1 MRQSRLLN
9 KKCHQKYTGRF
20 YDITVNL
27 SRRRNK
33 PWCIGTKWQRFEIQE
48 AKTDVR
54 RQKNSVI
61 MAPVNTTLSGIGRT
75 SRKKDSKE
83 TKDLHNSI
91 YQAGLLEIY
100 RVSS

>member
-1 MRQSRLLN
+1 M
-9 KKCHQKYTGRF
+9 
-20 YDITVNL
+20 VNL
-27 SRRRNK
+27 SRKHNNS
-33 PWCIGTKWQRFEIQE
+33 WSIGTKWQRFEIQE
-48 AKTDVR
+48 AKTDITVR

-83 TKDLHNSI
+83 TKALHNSI

-100 RVSS
+100 RVFS